1 MIVCQRLQIGSDFQ
15 NHAAYLAHWAELLR
29 EKPSALFPV
38 LSAARQA
45 TDLIALE
52 PSGAAAADDI
62 TNPEPMAQ

>member
-1 MIVCQRLQIGSDFQ
+1 MIVCQRLQISSDFQ

-29 EKPSALFPV
+29 EKPSVLFQA

-45 TDLIALE
+45 ADLIAPE
-52 PSGAAAADDI
+52 TTPATASGN